1 MLFADFTFNVGE
13 QMKKMLSAAVVLVIL
28 LVSGCASEPEAEPN
42 LAVEPAT
49 PSATPTEPGPA
60 RNDRGQIIK
69 KVGQVGGWLQEDG
82 ESYDL
87 AFKVNSIKPIDCGD
101 QAPKPTGMTIA
112 VALEVETSPDFEG
125 PLTIDGQP
133 GFISF
138 DSHNW
143 KGYAAN
149 GTRMNDVATDVTI
162 NCHAHEAE
170 ELPFEIGKAEK
181 AEGIIVLDVT
191 TPTGEIAYEMG
202 DGAWV
207 WEYPSTKSDSA

>member
-1 MLFADFTFNVGE
+1 MKNKLAVG
-13 QMKKMLSAAVVLVIL
+13 VVLSVL
-28 LVSGCASEPEAEPN
+28 LISGCAAESEAEPK

-49 PSATPTEPGPA
+49 PSAAPTPSGPA
-60 RNDRGQIIK
+60 LNDRGQIIK
-69 KVGQVGGWLQEDG
+69 KVGQVGGWMKEAG

-87 AFKVNSIKPIDCGD
+87 AFKVTSIKPIDCGD

-112 VALEVETSPDFEG
+112 VALEVETSPEFEG

-149 GTRMNDVATDVTI
+149 GMRMNDVATEVTI

-191 TPTGEIAYEMG
+191 TPTGEIVYEMG
-202 DGAWV
+202 DAAWV
-207 WEYPSTKSDSA
+207 WEYPSEKSDSA